1 MRRFVALWLLLLA
14 TAQGYALLSLREYF
28 VFTETGQRLDWIAL
42 SANTIGEDRIRG
54 LVDTVL
60 DAVSAAALIGATL
73 FVGFVALIRRRIL
86 LALTATALVVA
97 ANIVTQVLK
106 NVTVRP
112 DLGVDLER
120 VAAGNSFPS
129 GHTTVAASLAVA
141 LVLVLPAQ
149 VRAWGAFLGV
159 GYAALAG
166 VATMSAGWH
175 RPSDAVGSLLVV
187 GVCAAV
193 AGALLVLFQR
203 DDGFADEQPGHRAA
217 VVVLLVAGVLALVGA
232 AVALNGVLEVVETP
246 PDDLGRSRLL
256 AAYGGAA
263 AGIAGTAALM
273 MALFLGS
280 VHLVVPRRGARSEDG

>member
-1 MRRFVALWLLLLA
+1 VALWLLLLA